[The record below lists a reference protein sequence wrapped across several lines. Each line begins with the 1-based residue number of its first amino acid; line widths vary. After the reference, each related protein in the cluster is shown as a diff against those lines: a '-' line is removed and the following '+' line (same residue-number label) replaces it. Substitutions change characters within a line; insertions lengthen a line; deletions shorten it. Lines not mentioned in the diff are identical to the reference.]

1 MRFDFSLADDPRPPL
16 RVAIDRLTRPPEAP
30 TVRALLDPASLDD
43 AALHR
48 VAADA
53 TRLVETLRSKRVRAG
68 GVDALMRE
76 FSLSSDEGVALMC
89 LAEAL
94 LRIPDA
100 GTRDALIRDKI
111 GGGDW
116 HAHVG
121 QSPSLFVNAAAWG
134 LVVTGRLVSTHSAR
148 GLSAS
153 LTRIVARGGEPL
165 IRKGVDLA
173 MRMLGRQFVT
183 GETIEDA
190 IDNGRDNV
198 RRGYR
203 YSYDMLGEAALT
215 GHDAERYLDS
225 YRHAIEAIGRSAG
238 APDAASGSDVRK
250 RPGISIKLSALHPR
264 YGRATRDRVMSE
276 LLPVVRELARSAR
289 RHDIGLNID
298 AEESERLDLSLD
310 LLEALA
316 EDRSLDGWNG
326 LGFVIQAYQ
335 KRAPAVIAFVAD
347 LSRRTNAR
355 AQRSLM
361 VRLVKGA
368 YWDSEIKRA
377 QVEGQ
382 DGYPVYTRKAHTDVA
397 YQACARMLLAA
408 ADAIY
413 PQFATHNA
421 YTLAWVRETAR
432 GLGVA
437 ESDYEFQCL
446 HGMGETLYDQI
457 VTDTTPLSCRIYA
470 PVGSH
475 ETLLAYLVRRLLENG
490 ANTSFVNRIVDARV
504 PISELVADPLRH
516 VRETGGTPHPQIPL
530 PAALYPDGRVNSAGF
545 DAANES
551 ALVPMAAALA
561 AFEAKPWDLAGD
573 GASSATIVNPADHDD
588 RVGAI
593 ATASSSLIDAA
604 VAKAV
609 AASVAWR
616 THPPAARAAMLV
628 RAAAL
633 LEAHRAELIALA
645 IREAG
650 KTFGNAIG
658 EVREAVDFCRY
669 YARQIEDDSALPEDA
684 SPVGPLVCISPWN
697 FPLAIFTG
705 QVVAA
710 LAAGRVVLAKP
721 AEQTPLIAA
730 RAVALFHEAGIP
742 ADALQLLA
750 GDGDEVG
757 APLVAHPG
765 IGGVLFTGSTEVAR
779 SIAGTLARRGDDPVL
794 VAETGGQN
802 AMIVDSSALTEQV
815 VNDALVSAFDS
826 AGQRCSALR
835 ILCLQDAVYDTT
847 LAMLKGGMGELTIG
861 DPKRLS
867 TDVGP
872 TIDAEAKERL
882 DAHVAQMR
890 ARGHRVHAL
899 PLPDDCANGTFVAPT
914 LIEID
919 RIADIPGEV
928 FGPVLHVL
936 RWDFGTLD
944 ALIDAIDATGYGLTM
959 GVHSRI
965 DEHIA
970 RVAARARV
978 GNLYVN
984 RTLIGATVGVQ
995 PFGGEGLSGTGPK
1008 AGGPFY
1014 LARLD
1019 GGRGAHRFQPA
1030 TTDAL
1035 PGAEAGPLE
1044 ALRSSIAACDALD
1057 AGTRGK
1063 LDAHAVLCEAAA
1075 MGLTTMTLPGPT
1087 GETNTLALR
1096 PRDRIACLASD
1107 PTDLLRQVIAAR
1119 AIGIVPAACAD
1130 RLPPSL
1136 RDFVAPWDG
1145 DVSTIADLQALLIAL
1160 PADARL
1166 RTKAACAA
1174 RPGPLVAVVPWDE
1187 GTEPVLTLW
1196 RLMREFAESVN
1207 TAAAGGNASLMTL
1220 NEV

>member
-1 MRFDFSLADDPRPPL
+1 MRFDFSLSPGARSPSRC
-16 RVAIDRLTRPPEAP
+16 AIDALTRPPEAAA
-30 TVRALLDPASLDD
+30 VAALLAPASLDD
-43 AALHR
+43 AALTR

-53 TRLVETLRSKRVRAG
+53 TRLVETLRSKRVKAG

-100 GTRDALIRDKI
+100 ATRDALIRDKI

-134 LVVTGRLVSTHSAR
+134 LVVTGRLVATHSAR

-165 IRKGVDLA
+165 IRTGVDLA

-190 IDNGRDNV
+190 IGNGRDNV

-215 GHDAERYLDS
+215 QHDAERYLAS
-225 YRHAIEAIGRSAG
+225 YRHAIEAIGTSAG
-238 APDAASGSDVRK
+238 EAGGGASDVRA

-264 YGRATRDRVMSE
+264 YGRATRDRVMRE
-276 LLPVVRELARSAR
+276 LLPVVKDLALSAR

-316 EDRSLDGWNG
+316 EDRDLDGWNG

-335 KRAPAVIAFVAD
+335 KRAPAVIAFVAE
-347 LSRRTNAR
+347 LSRRTRSRAAR
-355 AQRSLM
+355 TLM

-382 DGYPVYTRKAHTDVA
+382 SGYPVYTRKAHTDVA
-397 YQACARMLLAA
+397 YQACARMLLEA

-432 GLGVA
+432 GIGVA

-446 HGMGETLYDQI
+446 HGMGETLYDQ
-457 VTDTTPLSCRIYA
+457 VVSDSTPLSCRIYA

-504 PISELVADPLRH
+504 PITELVADPLQH
-516 VRETGGTPHPQIPL
+516 VRDSGGAPHPQIPL
-530 PAALYPDGRVNSAGF
+530 PGALYPDGRVNSAGF
-545 DAANES
+545 DASNDS
-551 ALVPMAAALA
+551 ALKTMAEALA
-561 AFEAKPWDLAGD
+561 ALDEGGWSTDEPAF
-573 GASSATIVNPADHDD
+573 ATIVNPADHTD
-588 RVGAI
+588 RLGAI
-593 ATASSSLIDAA
+593 ATASASQIASA
-604 VAKAV
+604 VANAVKAGE
-609 AASVAWR
+609 AWR
-616 THPPAARAAMLV
+616 AQPPAERAALLM
-628 RAAAL
+628 RCADQ
-633 LEAHRAELIALA
+633 LEAHRPELIALA

-669 YARQIEDDSALPEDA
+669 YAMQIADDAAVAGDA
-684 SPVGPLVCISPWN
+684 QAGGPLVCISPWN

-710 LAAGRVVLAKP
+710 LAAGRCVLAKP

-730 RAVALFHEAGIP
+730 RAVALFHAAGVP
-742 ADALQLLA
+742 HDVLQLLP
-750 GDGDEVG
+750 GDGEQVG
-757 APLVAHPG
+757 APLVAHPA
-765 IGGVLFTGSTEVAR
+765 ISGVLFTGSTEVAR
-779 SIAGTLARRGDDPVL
+779 SIAATLAKRDDDPVL

-802 AMIVDSSALTEQV
+802 ALIVDSSALTEQV

-835 ILCLQDAVYDTT
+835 ILCLQDEVYDTT
-847 LAMLKGGMGELTIG
+847 LTMLEGAMAELAVG
-861 DPKRLS
+861 DPARLS

-872 TIDAEAKERL
+872 AIDADARDRLVAHIER
-882 DAHVAQMR
+882 MR
-890 ARGHRVHAL
+890 AAGHRVHSL
-899 PLPDDCANGTFVAPT
+899 PLPPECARGTFVAPT
-914 LIEID
+914 VIEID
-919 RIADIPGEV
+919 RIEDIPGEV

-936 RWDFGTLD
+936 RWRFGTLD

-959 GVHSRI
+959 GIHSRI

-1019 GGRGAHRFQPA
+1019 EGRGAHRFR
-1030 TTDAL
+1030 
-1035 PGAEAGPLE
+1035 PGAGAPLDADRLGPLRE
-1044 ALRSSIAACDALD
+1044 AIAACPALDDALK
-1057 AGTRGK
+1057 AR
-1063 LDAHAVLCEAAA
+1063 LDMHCVLCEAAA

-1087 GETNTLALR
+1087 GETNTLTLR
-1096 PRDRIACLASD
+1096 PRERIACIADD
-1107 PTDLLRQVIAAR
+1107 PAALIRQVIAAR
-1119 AIGIVPAACAD
+1119 SIGIVPAARVA
-1130 RLPPSL
+1130 RLPAALHP
-1136 RDFVAPWDG
+1136 FVDPWDG
-1145 DVSTIADLQALLIAL
+1145 DVATIEGLEALLLAV
-1160 PADARL
+1160 PAGERV

-1174 RPGPLVAVVPWDE
+1174 RPGPLVAVIPWDE
-1187 GTEPVLTLW
+1187 GTEPVLQLW

-1220 NEV
+1220 TEG

>member
-1 MRFDFSLADDPRPPL
+1 MRFDFDLTPGPRPPL
-16 RVAIDRLTRPPEAP
+16 RAAIDALMRAPEP
-30 TVRALLDPASLDD
+30 DCVRALLDAASQSDASLERIR
-43 AALHR
+43 AE
-48 VAADA
+48 A
-53 TRLVETLRSKRVRAG
+53 TSLVETLRTRRVKAG

-100 GTRDALIRDKI
+100 ATRDALIRDKI

-116 HAHVG
+116 DAHVG

-134 LVVTGRLVSTHSAR
+134 LVVTGRLVSTHSAH

-153 LTRIVARGGEPL
+153 LTRLVARGGEPL

-190 IDNGRDNV
+190 IANGRDNLK
-198 RRGYR
+198 RGYR

-215 GHDAERYLDS
+215 AADAARYLDS
-225 YRHAIEAIGRSAG
+225 YRHAIEAIGASAH
-238 APDAASGSDVRK
+238 ALPDDVML
-250 RPGISIKLSALHPR
+250 RPGISVKLSALHPR
-264 YGRATRDRVMSE
+264 YARATRGRVMRE
-276 LLPVVRELARSAR
+276 LLPVLHELASAAR
-289 RHDIGLNID
+289 RHRIGLNID

-310 LLEALA
+310 LLEELA
-316 EDRSLDGWNG
+316 EDPGLDGWSG
-326 LGFVIQAYQ
+326 LGFVIQGYQ
-335 KRAPAVIAFVAD
+335 KRAPAVIDFVAA
-347 LSRRTNAR
+347 LGRRTQSRSGNADR
-355 AQRSLM
+355 RLM

-382 DGYPVYTRKAHTDVA
+382 DGYPVYTRKTHTDVA
-397 YQACARMLLAA
+397 YQACARRLLEA

-421 YTLAWVRETAR
+421 YTLAWVREAAR
-432 GLGVA
+432 IVGVS
-437 ESDYEFQCL
+437 ERDYEFQCL

-457 VTDTTPLSCRIYA
+457 VGGANPLSCRIYA

-490 ANTSFVNRIVDARV
+490 ANSSFVNRIVDARV
-504 PISELVADPLRH
+504 PMSELIADPVAH
-516 VRETGGTPHPQIPL
+516 ARESGGAPHARIPL
-530 PAALYPDGRVNSAGF
+530 PRELYPDGRINSQGF
-545 DAANES
+545 DAANET
-551 ALVPMAAALA
+551 ALQAMAAALA
-561 AFEAKPWDLAGD
+561 PFADARWDLGS
-573 GASSATIVNPADHDD
+573 GTTIVDPSRHADIVGTITPASRAGLDLA
-588 RVGAI
+588 VGR
-593 ATASSSLIDAA
+593 
-604 VAKAV
+604 AV
-609 AASVAWR
+609 AARDAWR
-616 THPPAARAAMLV
+616 AVVPAERARLLERAAD
-628 RAAAL
+628 L

-669 YARQIEDDSALPEDA
+669 YARQIEDDPALAADMHEA
-684 SPVGPLVCISPWN
+684 GEGPIVCISPWN
-697 FPLAIFTG
+697 FPLAIFSG

-710 LAAGRVVLAKP
+710 LAAGRCVIAKP
-721 AEQTPLIAA
+721 AEQTPLIAV
-730 RAVALFHEAGIP
+730 RATALLHEAGIP
-742 ADALQLLA
+742 ADVLQVVV
-750 GDGDEVG
+750 GDGENVG
-757 APLVAHPG
+757 APLVAHPA
-765 IGGVLFTGSTEVAR
+765 IAGVLFTGSTQVAR
-779 SIAGTLARRGDDPVL
+779 AIEATLAARSDDAIL

-815 VNDALVSAFDS
+815 VGDAIVSAFDS

-835 ILCLQDAVYDTT
+835 ILCLQDSVYDTT
-847 LAMLKGGMGELTIG
+847 LAMLEGALAELAVG
-861 DPKRLS
+861 DPMRWS

-872 TIDAEAKERL
+872 AIDADARDRL
-882 DAHVAQMR
+882 VAHIDAMR
-890 ARGHRVHAL
+890 DRGHRVFSL
-899 PLPDDCANGTFVAPT
+899 PLPDACRDGTFVAPT

-936 RWDFGTLD
+936 RWRYGELD
-944 ALIDAIDATGYGLTM
+944 ALVDAIDATGYGLTM

-965 DEHIA
+965 DEHID
-970 RVAARARV
+970 RIAARARV

-1019 GGRGAHRFQPA
+1019 GGRGAHRFVPSGGTQRHAGASPLA
-1030 TTDAL
+1030 DLRAALGRVTGWDDAIR
-1035 PGAEAGPLE
+1035 A
-1044 ALRSSIAACDALD
+1044 RVAAHVV
-1057 AGTRGK
+1057 R
-1063 LDAHAVLCEAAA
+1063 CEGAAA
-1075 MGLTTMTLPGPT
+1075 ALTSMRLPGPT
-1087 GETNTLALR
+1087 GEDNSLTLR
-1096 PRDRIACLASD
+1096 PRSPIGCLAAD
-1107 PTDLLRQVIAAR
+1107 PIDLVCQVVAAHAIGVVPLAIRDQLPAPLQPLVREWDGVIARTAE
-1119 AIGIVPAACAD
+1119 
-1130 RLPPSL
+1130 LE
-1136 RDFVAPWDG
+1136 
-1145 DVSTIADLQALLIAL
+1145 ALLVAL
-1160 PADARL
+1160 PESDRV
-1166 RTKAACAA
+1166 RTKQACAA
-1174 RPGPLVAVVPWDE
+1174 RTGPIVAIVDWRCE
-1187 GTEPVLTLW
+1187 TEPVLALW

-1220 NEV
+1220 AD